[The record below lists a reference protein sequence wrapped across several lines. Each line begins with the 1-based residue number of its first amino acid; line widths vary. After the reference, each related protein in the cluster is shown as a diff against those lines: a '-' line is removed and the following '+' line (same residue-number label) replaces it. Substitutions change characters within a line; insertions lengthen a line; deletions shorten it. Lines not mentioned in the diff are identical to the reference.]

1 MEVQERE
8 NKKLTRTIT
17 ELGAEIQKVMTSNNG
32 QEEGSKAWQMKLDIA
47 KREHQET
54 VNQINGKL
62 NMASQGNK

>member
-54 VNQINGKL
+54 VNQINSKL